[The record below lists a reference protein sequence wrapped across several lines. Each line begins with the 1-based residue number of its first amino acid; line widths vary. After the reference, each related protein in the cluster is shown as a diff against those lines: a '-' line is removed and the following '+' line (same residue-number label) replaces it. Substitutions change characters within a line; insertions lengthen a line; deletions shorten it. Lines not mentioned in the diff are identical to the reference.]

1 MNSSYPPPK
10 GLAHRRAFMVV
21 LLVITLVIKRE
32 NLHLPLLILFLRLTS
47 NSILLVDYQYK
58 TEVI

>member
-21 LLVITLVIKRE
+21 LLVITLVIWRE
-32 NLHLPLLILFLRLTS
+32 NLQLFYLSVYIYLVVQELKDVLR
-47 NSILLVDYQYK
+47 K
-58 TEVI
+58 T